1 MGEQEEAKEELR
13 RVSQRR
19 EEERG
24 GRRVEEVMSG
34 RGQELPWETGHS
46 QVHGPRETARGAG
59 LRQKFW
65 SLGVPWTRNCLGG
78 GVRRKALCF
87 LSKPVTNTQP
97 RAAVSPPAAAWR
109 PKFHPGAKGRA
120 GEG

>member
-78 GVRRKALCF
+78 GGPKESPLFSLQTRHKHPASGCCFSPCRRLETKI
-87 LSKPVTNTQP
+87 
-97 RAAVSPPAAAWR
+97 SPW
-109 PKFHPGAKGRA
+109 GKG
-120 GEG
+120 